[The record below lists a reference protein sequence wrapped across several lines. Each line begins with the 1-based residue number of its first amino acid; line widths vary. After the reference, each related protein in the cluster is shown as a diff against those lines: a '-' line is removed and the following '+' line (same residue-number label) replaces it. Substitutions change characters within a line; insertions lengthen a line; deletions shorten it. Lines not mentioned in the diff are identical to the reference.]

1 MVLAEF
7 LQLVFSLLAAA
18 LYGAGVAQIYRM
30 SHGRQKQETA
40 TMVTTLILLSILIAM
55 VSKVIGE
62 STARAFS
69 LVGVLSIVRFRTVVE
84 DTRDTAFV
92 IFAVVVGMAAGANWL
107 MVPVVG
113 IPIVGAVA
121 IGLSHLPQFTNA
133 AATGGAANTGTQIQL
148 VVRLGLGQAPEPTI
162 GALLKRDLT
171 DNRLIEI
178 DTARQGAALDY
189 KYQAWLRSPDQMQT
203 LAADLNQTQG
213 VQSIEMRV
221 V

>member
-1 MVLAEF
+1 MVPAELF
-7 LQLVFSLLAAA
+7 QLIFSLLAAT

-121 IGLSHLPQFTNA
+121 IGLSHLPQFTNT
-133 AATGGAANTGTQIQL
+133 AATGASNTGTQIQL
-148 VVRLGLGQAPEPTI
+148 VVRLGLGQAPEATI
-162 GALLKRDLT
+162 GALLKRDLA
-171 DNRLIEI
+171 DYRLIEI